1 MYCDSFSNLIAN
13 INLGYKI
20 LLPSIIVYNTTL
32 TQRVLSLLLKL
43 GYIYSFVVLN
53 SKQVQIFL
61 KYNEYNSPALRSIQR
76 ISKPGNRI
84 FLSYKNLKNFTKN
97 SNLNNNYQV
106 GVFSTSKGIL
116 TGFEALELKV
126 GGELLFLVN

>member
-1 MYCDSFSNLIAN
+1 MYYDSFSNLIAN

-20 LLPSIIVYNTTL
+20 LLPSVVVYNTTL
-32 TQRVLSLLLKL
+32 TRRVLSLLLKL
-43 GYIYSFVVLN
+43 GYIYSFIVLN

-61 KYNEYNSPALRSIQR
+61 KYNEYSNPALRSIQR

-84 FLSYKNLKNFTKN
+84 FLSYKHLKNFAKN
-97 SNLNNNYQV
+97 SNLNNNYQIA
-106 GVFSTSKGIL
+106 VFSTSKGIL

-126 GGELLFLVN
+126 GGELLFLIN